1 MKVIAIKDYTAYW
14 NEKDKRVIVHDKSV
28 PAVKEGTIFE
38 LDFLKNEEEN
48 QMMLDQLRQLGVLI
62 PFSEYRQNR
71 INEVLD
77 DDTTT

>member
-14 NEKDKRVIVHDKSV
+14 NPGDKRVIVHDKSV

-38 LDFLKNEEEN
+38 LDFINEEEN
-48 QMMLDQLRQLGVLI
+48 QMMLDQLRQLGVVI

-71 INEVLD
+71 MDEVLD